1 MALNCEDK
9 LSNDIA
15 KNCDVKPIG
24 GIEVNVVL
32 IPFEDIDKATST
44 IDGTNDL
51 LITNLA
57 TKSGTQGY
65 FIEGI
70 KQSQGASF
78 ELVKKEDSF
87 DKFKHM
93 FTGVVLT
100 PSVANKKSLSEVSSG
115 ARYVAV
121 VEKKWKG
128 VTQADAFEVLGWD
141 AGLVISEMVWNTKES
156 DGIIKFVVASEDGFE
171 EPYMTKNVL
180 ETDYATTKTA
190 FDLKFAT
197 A

>member
-9 LSNDIA
+9 LSSDIA

-32 IPFEDIDKATST
+32 IPFEDVDKATST

-141 AGLVISEMVWNTKES
+141 AGLVISEMTWNTKES

-190 FDLKFAT
+190 FDAKFAT